1 MKKPVLRSLIQMICI
16 IIKNSII
23 RMCNISSRMGDQGKP
38 DFSIGKIS
46 TKFKFSRQ
54 KIFRFDHVTCRG
66 CCGCYGWDNFDPKAV
81 SESLKQMLQMRKKI
95 IALSQS
101 WQEWQPAENR
111 PRKPLFWEK
120 TRFLQPDH
128 MSCRGCYGWTDRD
141 IFNPSTVSGS
151 SMAKLRMKNY
161 SPLQLS
167 HEPFGGRWKKGGRKH
182 LLFINRKGPF
192 IAFLRP
198 MFRALRQT

>member
-1 MKKPVLRSLIQMICI
+1 
-16 IIKNSII
+16 
-23 RMCNISSRMGDQGKP
+23 MGQKSCFHG
-38 DFSIGKIS
+38 
-46 TKFKFSRQ
+46 TAEFSR
-54 KIFRFDHVTCRG
+54 FDRVTCRG

-81 SESLKQMLQMRKKI
+81 SESLKQMLQMRKKS
-95 IALSQS
+95 L
-101 WQEWQPAENR
+101 PYLNR
-111 PRKPLFWEK
+111 GKNGSRPKIGLESLYFQK
-120 TRFLQPDH
+120 KARFLQPDH

-151 SMAKLRMKNY
+151 SMAKLHMKNY

-167 HEPFGGRWKKGGRKH
+167 HGPYGGRWKKGGRKH